1 MDNICY
7 ETLDKFKYVTPS
19 FRRFV
24 GYDTKIRNYEYH
36 YDIAVKTFNTC
47 EKTYILNH
55 FTAFKR
61 NTSTNWRDIIF
72 DYTNMVE
79 HCINAEYTLD
89 DVFNVFSIS
98 PDNKANIRFL
108 AMLTENAIQ
117 DIINRNIA
125 AFNRLNSYVN
135 DLFLLK
141 DMGLD
146 A

>member
-7 ETLDKFKYVTPS
+7 ETLDKFNHVTPS

-24 GYDTKIRNYEYH
+24 GYDAKIRNYEYH

-47 EKTYILNH
+47 EKTYLLNH

-79 HCINAEYTLD
+79 HCINDEYTLN
-89 DVFNVFSIS
+89 DVFNVFSLS
-98 PDNKANIRFL
+98 PNNKANVHYL
-108 AMLTENAIQ
+108 ALLSENAIQ
-117 DIINRNIA
+117 DIINRNIV
-125 AFNRLNSYVN
+125 AFNKLNSYLN

-141 DMGLD
+141 DMNLD